1 MTKLRM
7 KILEDLQQTYISAV
21 QNMALFPENS
31 RQYKNGESLAMSTSH
46 TVAVLYGRKETE
58 NLRVMGLREWQRIRS
73 IRMEG

>member
-1 MTKLRM
+1 MTKLDM

-31 RQYKNGESLAMSTSH
+31 RQYKNGESLAMRPSH

>member
-1 MTKLRM
+1 MTKLDM

-31 RQYKNGESLAMSTSH
+31 RQYKNGESLAMSNSH
-46 TVAVLYGRKETE
+46 TVAGLYGRKETE
-58 NLRVMGLREWQRIRS
+58 NLRGMGLREWQRIRS